1 MATTPPKQLRRTD
14 RCCPICG
21 TVKLANYFNESPAP
35 YHDKYIP
42 ICRNCCNILLK
53 KYIAETKSE
62 AAGLWLLLAQVNIPF
77 INEIYEK
84 AILRLQDAST
94 KKPSLFVTY
103 LSFMA
108 QWNEPYTGF
117 LQSTNMLT
125 DFLKTVEVEAE
136 KIRTEQ
142 KPLKNMKEEIEK
154 WGKFTG
160 VDGKID
166 RDSYDFLNRTFD
178 EYTADIL
185 EMDTNLMNRYRDL
198 CKCELR
204 LRKANESGDGA
215 EISKAQDALN
225 KQLAL
230 LKLND
235 FQSKNISDEQKA
247 FEKKVA
253 MIEYSKP
260 AECEDLQKYLD
271 MVGYEKEK
279 AMLKRS
285 LRNAVTGSREYPD
298 VTLQEG

>member
-1 MATTPPKQLRRTD
+1 MATSPPKQLRRTD

-21 TVKLANYFNESPAP
+21 TVKLVNYFNESPAP
-35 YHDKYIP
+35 YHDRYIP
-42 ICRNCCNILLK
+42 ICRNCCNMLLR
-53 KYIAETKSE
+53 KYTAETNSE
-62 AAGLWLLLAQVNIPF
+62 PAALWLLLAQVNIPF
-77 INEIYEK
+77 IGELCEK
-84 AILRLQDAST
+84 ALIRVNEAST

-103 LSFMA
+103 LNLMA
-108 QWNEPYTGF
+108 EWEQPYTSF

-125 DFLKTVEVEAE
+125 DFLKTVETEAE
-136 KIRTEQ
+136 KIRVEQ
-142 KPLKNMKEEIEK
+142 RPIKNMKEEIEK

-160 VDGKID
+160 LDGKID
-166 RDSYDFLNRTFD
+166 RESYEFLNRTFD
-178 EYTADIL
+178 EYTTDIL

-204 LRKANESGDGA
+204 LRKANENGDGA

-235 FQSKNISDEQKA
+235 FQSRNISDEQKA

-279 AMLKRS
+279 AILKRS

-298 VTLQEG
+298 VAEQEG

>member
-1 MATTPPKQLRRTD
+1 
-14 RCCPICG
+14 
-21 TVKLANYFNESPAP
+21 
-35 YHDKYIP
+35 
-42 ICRNCCNILLK
+42 LLK
-53 KYIAETKSE
+53 RYIAETKSE

>member
-1 MATTPPKQLRRTD
+1 MIYKFNYLILEKIR
-14 RCCPICG
+14 
-21 TVKLANYFNESPAP
+21 VKRHYNST
-35 YHDKYIP
+35 
-42 ICRNCCNILLK
+42 CRNCCNILLK
-53 KYIAETKSE
+53 RYIAETKSE

-160 VDGKID
+160 IDGKID

>member
-35 YHDKYIP
+35 YHDKYVP

-84 AILRLQDAST
+84 AVIRLQDAST

-125 DFLKTVEVEAE
+125 DFLKTVEVEVE

-225 KQLAL
+225 KQLKL
-230 LKLND
+230 LNLDTFDSNKK
-235 FQSKNISDEQKA
+235 SEQ
-247 FEKKVA
+247 EKFIDRIA
-253 MIEYSKP
+253 WMIEETEP
-260 AECEDLQKYLD
+260 AEEED
-271 MVGYEKEK
+271 KEK
-279 AMLKRS
+279 YRDIAGFEHSFKEIMRS
-285 LRNAVTGSREYPD
+285 MKNLLTGSRDFPD
-298 VTLQEG
+298 IPSEER